1 MEDRK
6 ALNILLN
13 AYWSSSGWK
22 DGKMSPEDYL
32 FAKEKGYV
40 FDSSLIMSHD
50 ELIHEIKKQLSY
62 ITLHSVSNAF
72 LYSLSTRK
80 LEYRSALGSF
90 VIARSLPI
98 HRFTESYFNRICGVC
113 GEYESVDIN
122 RNVLNFERYKW
133 GGVRHLHL
141 EYMLFD
147 LEQFRKLEP
156 VVPSKEDN
164 DIFSGVI
171 RKVMDLNSSSG
182 IRDLEKSLSKVLKS
196 NKAEREVLLQILC
209 FCGILENPEY
219 SGFSSKYT
227 NFIDRPDA
235 VAHKN
240 DWSFPS
246 YLWKAEHR
254 INIQALKE
262 FFPDYS

>member
-22 DGKMSPEDYL
+22 DGGMSTEDYL

-40 FDSSLIMSHD
+40 FDSLIMNHD
-50 ELIHEIKKQLSY
+50 DLIHEIKKQLSHV
-62 ITLHSVSNAF
+62 TLQSVSNAF

-80 LEYRSALGSF
+80 LEYRSALGSY
-90 VIARSLPI
+90 VIARSMPV
-98 HRFTESYFNRICGVC
+98 HSFTKSYFDKVCGICGD
-113 GEYESVDIN
+113 YESVDIN

-133 GGVRHLHL
+133 GGVRHLSL
-141 EYMLFD
+141 EYILFD
-147 LEQFRKLEP
+147 LEQFRKLEA
-156 VVPSKEDN
+156 VVPSKEDYN
-164 DIFSGVI
+164 IFSSVI
-171 RKVMDLNSSSG
+171 GKVMDIDCASG

-219 SGFSSKYT
+219 RGFSSKYT
-227 NFIDRPDA
+227 NFVERPDP

-240 DWSFPS
+240 DWSYPS
-246 YLWKAEHR
+246 FLWKAVHK
-254 INIQALKE
+254 ISTQALKE